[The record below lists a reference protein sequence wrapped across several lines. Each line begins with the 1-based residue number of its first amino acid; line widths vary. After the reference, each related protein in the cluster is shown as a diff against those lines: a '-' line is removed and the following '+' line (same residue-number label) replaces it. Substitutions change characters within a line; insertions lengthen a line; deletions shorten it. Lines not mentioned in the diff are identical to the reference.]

1 MSQQAEQ
8 RLYRVT
14 GLYRQEIHADITAAS
29 AEEAAIEA
37 MRRFDQWVETGEE
50 GPGISLG
57 PEEPEIDEEVL
68 ISLAKDPTPEDPT
81 YWADQEDLYVTRN
94 VEGEYRASTEGGSY
108 G

>member
-29 AEEAAIEA
+29 AKEAAIEA
-37 MRRFDQWVETGEE
+37 RRRFDQWVETGEE
-50 GPGISLG
+50 GPGVSFG
-57 PEEPEIDEEVL
+57 PEEPEMDEEVEV
-68 ISLAKDPTPEDPT
+68 SMAKDWTPEDPT
-81 YWADQEDLYVTRN
+81 YWTDPEDIYVWPN
-94 VEGEYRASTEGGSY
+94 KEGEYQASTEGGFS